1 MLGISGCV
9 ERHYLKEGLAPF
21 LAQSSLTSDSLTEDE
36 RTSGVLHLPIT
47 VFVADLSELQVL
59 CLA

>member
-1 MLGISGCV
+1 MGISGCA
-9 ERHYLKEGLAPF
+9 ENHYLKEGPAPF
-21 LAQSSLTSDSLTEDE
+21 LVQPSVTSDSLMKDE
-36 RTSGVLHLPIT
+36 RTSAVLHLPIT